1 LKPWLYALGVALELP
16 LLVLWML
23 GPGTSQGSRGPG
35 SMAMVVPAIICAV
48 LWFSGGFLHAVMLVI
63 EAMRARRASSGV
75 TRGAKIL
82 AATLLAWLAFTLYL
96 SLR

>member
-1 LKPWLYALGVALELP
+1 LKAWVYGIGVALQLP

-23 GPGTSQGSRGPG
+23 GPGSSQGSRGPG

-48 LWFSGGFLHAVMLVI
+48 LWFAGGLAHLVMLAV
-63 EAMRARRASSGV
+63 EAVRARKAGAGI
-75 TRGAKIL
+75 TRWMTIIS
-82 AATLLAWLAFTLYL
+82 ATLLAWLSFTLYL